1 MIDESLKNQY
11 KSIKAP
17 ESLKSRIMADCEN
30 AQAPKSPKT
39 AYKYIQVIAAC
50 LVACLCIG
58 FVGMS
63 MSSST
68 VYLNGEVYMGDEIAL
83 EQNVPSPAMQRAA
96 VIGGQVIEVD
106 AKLETKISISAGEFT
121 LLDSETSEIIYSGNE
136 YSVKGKVIIEVSLID
151 GENAEITLQNILS
164 SRTISLENNS

>member
-1 MIDESLKNQY
+1 
-11 KSIKAP
+11 
-17 ESLKSRIMADCEN
+17 
-30 AQAPKSPKT
+30 
-39 AYKYIQVIAAC
+39 
-50 LVACLCIG
+50 
-58 FVGMS
+58 
-63 MSSST
+63 
-68 VYLNGEVYMGDEIAL
+68 MGDEIAL